1 MPVDMRRK
9 GEDGLGQFGPAL
21 FACKALP
28 FVSCKKKMPM
38 PHKEEKLFTV
48 TKNGSKKVEKGQV
61 CLFSESQVLSR
72 SFPHPENGPRSGPGP
87 QKMDLGPDLDHKL
100 AVL

>member
-1 MPVDMRRK
+1 M
-9 GEDGLGQFGPAL
+9 
-21 FACKALP
+21 
-28 FVSCKKKMPM
+28 
-38 PHKEEKLFTV
+38 
-48 TKNGSKKVEKGQV
+48 TKNGSIKIEKGQV

-87 QKMDLGPDLDHKL
+87 QKMDLGPD

>member
-1 MPVDMRRK
+1 MWHLFFLKWGIRIFFLHCKNGRALVLPVDMRRK

-38 PHKEEKLFTV
+38 PHCFNFDDLEWF
-48 TKNGSKKVEKGQV
+48 KNS
-61 CLFSESQVLSR
+61 CVLWEICMKYSIFR
-72 SFPHPENGPRSGPGP
+72 RLSHEY
-87 QKMDLGPDLDHKL
+87 
-100 AVL
+100 

>member
-1 MPVDMRRK
+1 MENTYKIRTS
-9 GEDGLGQFGPAL
+9 F
-21 FACKALP
+21 FAVLIEKTISIP
-28 FVSCKKKMPM
+28 FHSK
-38 PHKEEKLFTV
+38 KEEKLFTM
-48 TKNGSKKVEKGQV
+48 TKNVSKKDLKGQV

-72 SFPHPENGPRSGPGP
+72 YFPHPENVPRSGPGP